1 METACRKKQEQTR
14 VCSAEEIGS
23 YIAAVC
29 SERERHTKD
38 IYAAEAAPWQE
49 HVRFHF
55 PILLFLLLREEDI
68 RKRKISLH
76 IDDRH

>member
-1 METACRKKQEQTR
+1 M
-14 VCSAEEIGS
+14 SEEARANTGLFGGGNWIV
-23 YIAAVC
+23 ATVC